1 MMVVVVVMMMMMMTI
16 MMMIEN
22 YHHRSDLG
30 MTYWP
35 RYETQKKNHCRY
47 IPQPNQIINRDRG
60 MRRGLG

>member
-1 MMVVVVVMMMMMMTI
+1 MMVVVVVMMMMTI

-35 RYETQKKNHCRY
+35 RYETQKRITADLFHSQLKLSTE
-47 IPQPNQIINRDRG
+47 IEV
-60 MRRGLG
+60 